1 MNCEEWLSIK
11 VKKDED
17 QKQNFM
23 EETRKRL
30 WLMSWK
36 LHLSLEQKRTEDRDK
51 ILRLAASVCVRAQ
64 YTSWY
69 EIRS

>member
-1 MNCEEWLSIK
+1 
-11 VKKDED
+11 
-17 QKQNFM
+17 M

-36 LHLSLEQKRTEDRDK
+36 LDLSQEQKRTEDRDK

-64 YTSWY
+64 NTSWY